1 MDLEGALNP
10 KQMKSSR
17 NIGRTDRRLR
27 FFLSFITLVIGLWLF
42 NGASADP
49 VGLGISIFSGLIML
63 TALSAYCPICH
74 LFRIHTLSHEEVDIY
89 GSPYFTKKHMI
100 EI

>member
-17 NIGRTDRRLR
+17 NIGRTDRRVR
-27 FFLSFITLVIGLWLF
+27 FFFSFFLLIIGLWLF

-49 VGLGISIFSGLIML
+49 VGLSISIFSGVIMIS
-63 TALSAYCPICH
+63 ALSAYCPICH
-74 LFRIHTLSHEEVDIY
+74 LFRIHTLSQEEVDIY
-89 GSPYFTKKHMI
+89 GSPYFSKKQML
-100 EI
+100 EV